1 MYNIYITNMSIVALK
16 RNSKRY
22 TNKLSHEK
30 SFSLNGGYR
39 NQGRVGQTSLSR
51 SITGTKYRGT
61 QPIGNGGCCGRY
73 NLTLLNSNC
82 SNNNPNIIKKSSINT
97 RGMIDSRI
105 KHPTSVYNTSCENSC
120 LGSNQTVK
128 DYSALN
134 KSQSSN
140 IMKIKNT
147 LGGSTNYSL
156 PCCNCKP
163 NYSLSGPFIGVIPSS
178 FQTYNLDDGTIIVG
192 GISMAGDPNNFYKM
206 ATLNIPNGYNY
217 KLAGYLHYSST
228 PTIPLF
234 SDYTNFQSFITS
246 GVNSNTNIDGGSLIY
261 DTYPDNPGYIV
272 TCGNSSDSLPY
283 CNCN

>member
-51 SITGTKYRGT
+51 SITGTKYRGA

-82 SNNNPNIIKKSSINT
+82 SNNNNPNIIKKSSINT

-120 LGSNQTVK
+120 LGSNQTLK

-147 LGGSTNYSL
+147 LGGCTNYSFTSNSGIWD
-156 PCCNCKP
+156 CNNNCGAAS
-163 NYSLSGPFIGVIPSS
+163 YHIGGKKYIYEPYAKKLNPVSS
-178 FQTYNLDDGTIIVG
+178 SEYQTTKLQ
-192 GISMAGDPNNFYKM
+192 SNNC
-206 ATLNIPNGYNY
+206 
-217 KLAGYLHYSST
+217 
-228 PTIPLF
+228 
-234 SDYTNFQSFITS
+234 
-246 GVNSNTNIDGGSLIY
+246 LI
-261 DTYPDNPGYIV
+261 
-272 TCGNSSDSLPY
+272 
-283 CNCN
+283 